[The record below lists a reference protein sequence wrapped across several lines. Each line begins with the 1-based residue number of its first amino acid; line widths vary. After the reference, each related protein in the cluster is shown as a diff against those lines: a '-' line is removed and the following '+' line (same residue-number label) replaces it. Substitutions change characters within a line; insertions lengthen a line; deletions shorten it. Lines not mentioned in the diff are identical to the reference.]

1 MKKSYY
7 ILLTLLIT
15 LAALENCSKTINE
28 YSDVFK
34 TDVYISGED
43 GYHTYRIP
51 AVILTREG
59 TLLAFCEGRKDNRR
73 DHGDV
78 DLIVKRS
85 LDNGETWS
93 SQQIVYEEGD
103 TAKITIGNPCPVID
117 KRDGTIFLLFCRD
130 NFDVFV
136 TKSTNDGKSWSTP
149 TNITKEVSKP
159 DWQWY
164 ATGPGIGIQL
174 QQEEYRGRL
183 VIPCDHRNNEKGE
196 SDEKKYGNGSHVIYS
211 DDHGK
216 TWEISDVIQP
226 GANECQVVELADGRL
241 LLNMRMQTFRK
252 GYRGIAYSEDG
263 GETWVDFEHDK
274 NLPGPRC
281 QASFIRYTMENR
293 DGKNRLLFSNPL
305 PPEAPS
311 EKRGRRVNLTVRLSY
326 DEGKSWSVNKSLYQ
340 GPSAYS
346 CLVVLPDGDIGCLY
360 ENGEKRPIE
369 KITFAKFSLEWLT
382 GGEDKL

>member
-1 MKKSYY
+1 MGKKHFLILSLFVGCA
-7 ILLTLLIT
+7 LLTICT
-15 LAALENCSKTINE
+15 NSKNENSAV
-28 YSDVFK
+28 YK
-34 TDVYISGED
+34 TDVYVSGTD

-51 AVILTREG
+51 AVILTQQG

-78 DLIVKRS
+78 DLLVKRS
-85 LDNGETWS
+85 SDNGKTWS
-93 SQQIVYEEGD
+93 SQQIVHEEGD
-103 TAKITIGNPCPVID
+103 TAKITIGNPCPVVD
-117 KRDGTIFLLFCRD
+117 KTDGTIYLLFCRD
-130 NFDVFV
+130 NVDVFV
-136 TKSTNDGKSWSTP
+136 TKSIDDGLTWSEP
-149 TNITKEVSKP
+149 RNITKDVSKS

-174 QQEEYRGRL
+174 QQEKYKGRL
-183 VIPCDHRNNEKGE
+183 VIPCDHRNNEKGK

-216 TWEISDVIQP
+216 TWQLSDVIQP

-263 GETWVDFEHDK
+263 GETWMDFKHDK

-281 QASFIRYTMENR
+281 QASFIRYTMEN
-293 DGKNRLLFSNPL
+293 GSEKNRLLFSNPL
-305 PPEAPS
+305 PPEIPS
-311 EKRGRRVNLTVRLSY
+311 EKRGRRVNLTVSLSY
-326 DEGKSWSVNKSLYQ
+326 DEGKSCPIKKSLQQ

-346 CLVVLPDGDIGCLY
+346 CLVVLPDGNIGCLY
-360 ENGEKRPIE
+360 ENGEKSANE
-369 KITFAKFSLEWLT
+369 KIMFAKFSLEWLT
-382 GGEDKL
+382 DGQYQM

>member
-1 MKKSYY
+1 MKKIYL
-7 ILLTLLIT
+7 ILLSLLPI
-15 LAALENCSKTINE
+15 LAALENCSNTTNE

-34 TDVYISGED
+34 TDVYISCED

-51 AVILTREG
+51 AVILTQKG
-59 TLLAFCEGRKDNRR
+59 TLLGFCERRKDNRR

-78 DLIVKRS
+78 DLILKRS
-85 LDNGETWS
+85 MDNGDTWS
-93 SQQIVYEEGD
+93 NQQLVHEEGD

-117 KRDGTIFLLFCRD
+117 ETNGTIFLLFCRD

-136 TKSTNDGKSWSTP
+136 TKSIDDGLTWSKP
-149 TNITKEVSKP
+149 TNITKDVSTP
-159 DWQWY
+159 DWKWY
-164 ATGPGIGIQL
+164 ATGPGVGIQL
-174 QQEEYRGRL
+174 QQERYRGRL
-183 VIPCDHRNNEKGE
+183 VIPCDHRNNDRDK

-216 TWEISDVIQP
+216 TWKRSGVIQP

-263 GETWVDFEHDK
+263 GETWIDFEHDN

-281 QASFIRYTMENR
+281 QASFLRYTMGNKE
-293 DGKNRLLFSNPL
+293 GKNRLLFSNPL
-305 PPEAPS
+305 PPEPPS
-311 EKRGRRVNLTVRLSY
+311 EKKGRRVNLTVRLSY
-326 DEGKSWSVNKSLYQ
+326 NEGKTWPIKKSLHQ
-340 GPSAYS
+340 GPCAYS
-346 CLVVLPDGDIGCLY
+346 CLVVLPDGKIGCLY
-360 ENGEKRPIE
+360 EKGEKGRYE

-382 GGEDKL
+382 DGEDKL